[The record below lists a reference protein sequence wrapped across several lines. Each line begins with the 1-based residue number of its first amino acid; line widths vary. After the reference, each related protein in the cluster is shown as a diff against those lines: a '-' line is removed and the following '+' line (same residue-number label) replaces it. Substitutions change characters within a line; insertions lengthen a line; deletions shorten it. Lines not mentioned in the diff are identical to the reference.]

1 MPGQVRHRSVAAHP
15 ASDRARLRA
24 LRCAR
29 THIPERTTM
38 NTSKWRGL
46 AVYWRHLSS
55 VVLSGE
61 AREHSAHPPDLFRS
75 TALYERFLR

>member
-1 MPGQVRHRSVAAHP
+1 
-15 ASDRARLRA
+15 
-24 LRCAR
+24 
-29 THIPERTTM
+29 M
-38 NTSKWRGL
+38 NTSNWRGF
-46 AVYWRHLSS
+46 AAYWRRLSG